1 MASRSILS
9 RIWRVSKPSRQ
20 QIRRLTLGG
29 HQAHEILKE
38 FGIPVSSG
46 KVARTPAEARAI
58 AEGFNGSRITKP
70 QTLKSSKCST
80 TDKEDSEG
88 SIGRKDA
95 ANTAEDIAKNLLGH
109 QLKAGRRSR
118 SYDTD
123 NNFFTTESIENEG
136 KWYLAITFDRENYCP
151 SIVASKRG
159 GFDIETT
166 AEQHPKHLDTFKLGY
181 TEGITPDVV
190 QSVSRCLGA
199 SEEERKNLHNLLSRL
214 YEFFTTRDATL
225 VEINSL
231 EKSSDGTL
239 TCRGARLMIDDAASK
254 RQKAIFSMRDTEHEV
269 PDEVEAEKYG
279 LVYVRMDGDI
289 GNVVNG
295 AGLAMATNDA
305 IALHGGASAN
315 FLDAGGQA
323 TKETMVKAFEI
334 ILRDER
340 VKAILVNIY
349 GGITRGD
356 MIAESILGAAKQLGP
371 LRVPMVVRLQGTNS
385 ELGLRILE
393 KANLGL
399 HTEADFGKA
408 AERAVELAKQRQ

>member
-1 MASRSILS
+1 MTYLAIVLSATPSTTDLSLLRLHFSASHCSAIPSLS
-9 RIWRVSKPSRQ
+9 SSSCQVTSVIRYGVSEHLVKD
-20 QIRRLTLGG
+20 LEGL
-29 HQAHEILKE
+29 QAISPADKTTDLRWSPGARDSER
-38 FGIPVSSG
+38 VSSG

-190 QSVSRCLGA
+190 Q
-199 SEEERKNLHNLLSRL
+199 
-214 YEFFTTRDATL
+214 
-225 VEINSL
+225 
-231 EKSSDGTL
+231 
-239 TCRGARLMIDDAASK
+239 
-254 RQKAIFSMRDTEHEV
+254 
-269 PDEVEAEKYG
+269 
-279 LVYVRMDGDI
+279 
-289 GNVVNG
+289 
-295 AGLAMATNDA
+295 
-305 IALHGGASAN
+305 
-315 FLDAGGQA
+315 
-323 TKETMVKAFEI
+323 
-334 ILRDER
+334 
-340 VKAILVNIY
+340 
-349 GGITRGD
+349 
-356 MIAESILGAAKQLGP
+356 
-371 LRVPMVVRLQGTNS
+371 
-385 ELGLRILE
+385 
-393 KANLGL
+393 
-399 HTEADFGKA
+399 
-408 AERAVELAKQRQ
+408 

>member
-1 MASRSILS
+1 
-9 RIWRVSKPSRQ
+9 
-20 QIRRLTLGG
+20 
-29 HQAHEILKE
+29 
-38 FGIPVSSG
+38 
-46 KVARTPAEARAI
+46 
-58 AEGFNGSRITKP
+58 
-70 QTLKSSKCST
+70 
-80 TDKEDSEG
+80 
-88 SIGRKDA
+88 
-95 ANTAEDIAKNLLGH
+95 
-109 QLKAGRRSR
+109 
-118 SYDTD
+118 
-123 NNFFTTESIENEG
+123 
-136 KWYLAITFDRENYCP
+136 
-151 SIVASKRG
+151 
-159 GFDIETT
+159 
-166 AEQHPKHLDTFKLGY
+166 
-181 TEGITPDVV
+181 
-190 QSVSRCLGA
+190 
-199 SEEERKNLHNLLSRL
+199 
-214 YEFFTTRDATL
+214 
-225 VEINSL
+225 
-231 EKSSDGTL
+231 
-239 TCRGARLMIDDAASK
+239 MIDDAASK

-289 GNVVNG
+289 GNV
-295 AGLAMATNDA
+295 
-305 IALHGGASAN
+305 
-315 FLDAGGQA
+315 A